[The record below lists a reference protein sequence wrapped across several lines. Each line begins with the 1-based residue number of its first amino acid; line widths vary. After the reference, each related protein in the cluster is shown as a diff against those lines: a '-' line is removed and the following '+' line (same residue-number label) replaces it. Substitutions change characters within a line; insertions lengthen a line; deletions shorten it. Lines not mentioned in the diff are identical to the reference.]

1 MKFVWNIYLV
11 LYILLYLVYYWWIE
25 NINMHSGL
33 NVISVCALVLPLLF
47 MISLYIAQKEIK
59 YTAKHIG
66 VVICL
71 SLFVG
76 AFYQLWVNEQKSNFS
91 LSKWNEEPRERIWMV
106 DDLMSQYDFIGMDVL
121 TLESIIGKATDTSY
135 FEAPRRLIYYLG
147 DERGLISIDSEWLV
161 FDFSEEGVVTK
172 VNIMRD

>member
-1 MKFVWNIYLV
+1 MKFVWHVYVFI
-11 LYILLYLVYYWWIE
+11 YILLYLGYFVWIDF
-25 NINMHSGL
+25 MHSSF
-33 NVISVCALVLPLLF
+33 NVISVSALVLPIIF
-47 MISLYIAQKEIK
+47 IIALYIAQREIK
-59 YTAKHIG
+59 YTEKHVG
-66 VVICL
+66 LVICL

-91 LSKWNEEPRERIWMV
+91 LSKWIEEPRERIWMV

-147 DERGLISIDSEWLV
+147 DERGFISIDSEWLV
-161 FDFSEEGVVTK
+161 FDFNEVGIVTK

>member
-1 MKFVWNIYLV
+1 MKFVWHVYVFI
-11 LYILLYLVYYWWIE
+11 YILLYLGYFVWIDF
-25 NINMHSGL
+25 MHSSL
-33 NVISVCALVLPLLF
+33 NVISVSALVLPIIF
-47 MISLYIAQKEIK
+47 IIALYIAQREIK
-59 YTAKHIG
+59 YTEKHVG
-66 VVICL
+66 LVICL

-91 LSKWNEEPRERIWMV
+91 LSKWIEEPRERIWMV
-106 DDLMSQYDFIGMDVL
+106 DDLMSQHDFIGMDVL

-147 DERGLISIDSEWLV
+147 DERGFISIDSEWLV
-161 FDFSEEGVVTK
+161 FDFNEEGVVTK